1 MHDIPPHSP
10 EPQPHEGGIRFH
22 PQSTGTD
29 LMRGGSGS
37 TLSPQGTALM
47 RGDQVPPTAHSP
59 HERGIRFQVFWREI
73 QIFK

>member
-29 LMRGGSGS
+29 LMRG
-37 TLSPQGTALM
+37 
-47 RGDQVPPTAHSP
+47 DQVPLAAHKAQPS
-59 HERGIRFQVFWREI
+59 
-73 QIFK
+73 